1 MMKKKELSEMYY
13 ETLVKFYPF
22 WHVKGNEELRANAK
36 SSWEKLVNRG
46 YMTQE
51 EAERMPYILRERLDL
66 IGKVLGRDV
75 VEDLEKYRK
84 HPNLFK
90 L

>member
-1 MMKKKELSEMYY
+1 MMKKKELAEMYY

-66 IGKVLGRDV
+66 IGKILGRDV
-75 VEDLEKYRK
+75 VEDLEKYK
-84 HPNLFK
+84 EKPYLFNV
-90 L
+90 